1 MPHRST
7 RRVFLV
13 GLGIEQSY
21 GLLKLP
27 GDLQHSVTI
36 ACIAGSL
43 GCRAQAAPPAERAEN
58 DQLQIDRPSTELNIC
73 SFFDQ
78 PGNFGRGFWFFDH
91 QKNPNAAKNDR
102 RSRVVATVE
111 ELRKASE
118 DNETSDR
125 ISHAYF
131 GPTAPT

>member
-1 MPHRST
+1 VPRRST
-7 RRVFLV
+7 LRVFLV
-13 GLGIEQSY
+13 GLGIEQST
-21 GLLKLP
+21 
-27 GDLQHSVTI
+27 DLQHSVAIT
-36 ACIAGSL
+36 CIAGSL

-78 PGNFGRGFWFFDH
+78 PGNFGRGFGSSTI
-91 QKNPNAAKNDR
+91 KKPNAAKNDR

-118 DNETSDR
+118 DNETRPDGATDLVAGRLLCDDR
-125 ISHAYF
+125 
-131 GPTAPT
+131 